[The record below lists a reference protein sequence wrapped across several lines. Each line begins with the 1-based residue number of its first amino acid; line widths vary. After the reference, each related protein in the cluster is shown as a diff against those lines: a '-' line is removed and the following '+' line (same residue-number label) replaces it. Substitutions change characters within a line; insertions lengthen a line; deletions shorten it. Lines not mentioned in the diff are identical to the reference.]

1 MKQTHVGTLTG
12 SAEVALTA
20 VATDRIHTGLHVT
33 LTSQQND
40 SVGVQVLLKRG
51 ADQYRLH
58 RVEELGAKDSVSFP
72 LAHTLAAADQLVLKQ
87 SGTGKVDYVAGWIDQ
102 AATTG
107 DVRTAIGELKDG
119 VATSLTAVTEAV
131 TAAKDAILTVEAALD
146 PAEAAARSGSLT
158 TDFTLTRSFQ
168 DVLSV
173 SLTPSSASAK
183 VRLWLTLFWA
193 GEVEYRILRG
203 ADAIIPTQGAR
214 RHESATA
221 DEPIS
226 FPISDAPA
234 AGTAQTYTLQAQ
246 TRSGTGTHSVSLG
259 TTLFVE
265 ELKS

>member
-119 VATSLTAVTEAV
+119 VATSLTAITEAV
-131 TAAKDAILTVEAALD
+131 TAAKDAILTVEAA
-146 PAEAAARSGSLT
+146 RSGNLT
-158 TDFTLTRSFQ
+158 TDFSSRRPSQ
-168 DVLSV
+168 SV
-173 SLTPSSASAK
+173 MEG
-183 VRLWLTLFWA
+183 REF
-193 GEVEYRILRG
+193 LRRPG
-203 ADAIIPTQGAR
+203 PRPDR
-214 RHESATA
+214 RRRPDLGPRE
-221 DEPIS
+221 
-226 FPISDAPA
+226 
-234 AGTAQTYTLQAQ
+234 LN
-246 TRSGTGTHSVSLG
+246 RSGPRPPPSL
-259 TTLFVE
+259 L
-265 ELKS
+265 